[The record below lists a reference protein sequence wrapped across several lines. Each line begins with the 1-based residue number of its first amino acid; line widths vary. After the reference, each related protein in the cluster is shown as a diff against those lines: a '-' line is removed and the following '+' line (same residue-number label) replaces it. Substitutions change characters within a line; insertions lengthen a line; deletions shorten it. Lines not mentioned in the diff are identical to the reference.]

1 MPANVRRGID
11 ACLYRNLGT
20 YAAPNW
26 SEVGNLR
33 DVTVNRSKQKAD
45 ATTRANAGWAASVG
59 TLKEGSID
67 AQMTVKRTADAH
79 FEAFEDSY
87 NNSTPVEL
95 LILNGPITESGVT
108 GLRAT
113 FEVMDMTE
121 NQPMGDIQTADITLE
136 IAPSDH
142 APEEYEVA

>member
-1 MPANVRRGID
+1 MPPNVRRGID
-11 ACLYRNLGT
+11 AALYRNLGT
-20 YAAPNW
+20 YAVPNW

-45 ATTRANAGWAASVG
+45 ATLRENNGWAASVG

-67 AQMTVKRTADAH
+67 GQLAVKRTADDH
-79 FEAFEDSY
+79 FTAFEDSY
-87 NNSTPVEL
+87 DNSTPVEL
-95 LILNGPITESGVT
+95 LILNGPITESGVS
-108 GLRAT
+108 GLRGT
-113 FEVMDMTE
+113 FECMEFTE

-142 APEEYEVA
+142 PPEKYTVV